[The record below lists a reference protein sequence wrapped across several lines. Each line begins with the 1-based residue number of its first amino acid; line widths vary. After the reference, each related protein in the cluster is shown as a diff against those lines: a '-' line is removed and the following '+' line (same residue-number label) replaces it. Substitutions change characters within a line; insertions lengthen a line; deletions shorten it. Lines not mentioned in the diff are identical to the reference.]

1 MTTYRCRTCG
11 ITWQMGPTRDMDP
24 NEQCHCCARE
34 GNAILNARVTE
45 LERDAKFTDILHE
58 SADADKNRVIDAL
71 QDDLKELYALR
82 GEDPEVSR
90 ICNRALSYQS

>member
-34 GNAILNARVTE
+34 GLGSTQARVAE
-45 LERDAKFTDILHE
+45 LEKLIVAYCDPDDTRPEDHAAVVDIH
-58 SADADKNRVIDAL
+58 R
-71 QDDLKELYALR
+71 
-82 GEDPEVSR
+82 R
-90 ICNRALSYQS
+90 ICGPNSQCCL